1 MRQWRCGSMHVSSGH
16 RLPKCS
22 NVCYIRRK
30 CEGLHECYRWLYTN
44 ISSVATSQLFTSIF
58 SYHWFFFPLVFNTDW
73 VDTHLNSTE
82 GEDNIPGSTRSFGLE
97 ITEGIYP
104 FTEEVSE
111 PFPNLHVTDLTFVQ
125 LLAFNIEP
133 DGSFIQRVGQ
143 FNIPVE
149 YSFKNGSLS
158 GLWVTLKADY
168 AAQYETAVNW
178 SVYACFTGH
187 PISFVD
193 FMSSGINNAIS
204 VLNSKGLAK
213 GQTLGP
219 FAVQSF

>member
-1 MRQWRCGSMHVSSGH
+1 M
-16 RLPKCS
+16 
-22 NVCYIRRK
+22 NVTADCIPIFPQ
-30 CEGLHECYRWLYTN
+30 LQPPN
-44 ISSVATSQLFTSIF
+44 FSQAF
-58 SYHWFFFPLVFNTDW
+58 SHTTDFFFPLVFNTDW

-111 PFPNLHVTDLTFVQ
+111 PFPNLYVTDLTFVQ

-158 GLWVTLKADY
+158 GLWVTIMQPNMRQQLIG
-168 AAQYETAVNW
+168 V
-178 SVYACFTGH
+178 
-187 PISFVD
+187 
-193 FMSSGINNAIS
+193 FML
-204 VLNSKGLAK
+204 VLLV
-213 GQTLGP
+213 T
-219 FAVQSF
+219 QSAS